1 MKENLLCKTCGTP
14 LTSETANQ
22 FCSAKC
28 ANSNSEVRQ
37 KMTEA
42 RNQKLADAK
51 LVAINDPILSNQE
64 FVKILELGVSKP
76 QSWEPFLIKH
86 KAYSTFLHHKLYNDE
101 IPSETL
107 YRLQNNITERPFCE
121 CGGNHIQFRKGKD
134 GGYIGFCSTSC
145 SALLK
150 HNKTKANETC
160 LAHFGVTHQLKSK
173 EIQDQI
179 KQTCLERHGVEHP
192 LQSSEIM
199 NKRDATMVEKFG
211 VKHAVHSIELMQKT
225 KETCMKRYGTEH
237 SFQSSHSKA
246 KMKETYQAKHGVD
259 FPSQAPS
266 IRAKIKSACLERYGV
281 DNPSKSKV
289 VIDKI
294 HDTHVDRYGCYY
306 NFQHPTA
313 SKIIKQSMMQNHGVE
328 YAIQSESVKL
338 KMNATMISRYGF
350 KNWAQTGKANYCGY
364 KWKPYTL
371 PSGNIAML
379 QGYEN
384 HLFDSLLQTYDESEI
399 FSDKD
404 KMPLIWYE
412 QNGTIHRYFPDFYI
426 PKDNI
431 VYEVKSDYTFI
442 KGMIDQSIILKAFA
456 THLAG
461 YNYELQILNQ
471 KGETVTKI
479 RVNFS
484 EENIKNTE
492 GINLSWLCNHFVRN
506 MSDELK
512 EKLKEVS
519 PAEYF
524 QHFKIIQVEL

>member
-1 MKENLLCKTCGTP
+1 MKENLLCKTCGTT
-14 LTSETANQ
+14 LTSETATK

-28 ANSNSEVRQ
+28 ANSHPDTRQ

-42 RNQKLADAK
+42 RNQKLANDK
-51 LVAINDPILSNQE
+51 LTAINDPMLSNQE
-64 FVKILELGVSKP
+64 FIKILELGVSKP
-76 QSWEPFLIKH
+76 QAWEPFLIKH
-86 KAYSTFLHHKLYNDE
+86 KALSTFLSHKKYEDE

-107 YRLQNNITERPFCE
+107 YRLKNDITERPMCE
-121 CGGNHIQFRKGKD
+121 CGENHIQFRKGKD

-145 SALLK
+145 VTLLK
-150 HNKTKANETC
+150 HNKVKANETC

-225 KETCMKRYGTEH
+225 KETCMKRYGTEF
-237 SFQSSHSKA
+237 SFQSNHTKA
-246 KMKETYQAKHGVD
+246 KMKETYQANHGVD
-259 FPSQAPS
+259 FPSQSPS
-266 IRAKIKSACLERYGV
+266 IKAKIKSVCIERYGV

-294 HDTHVDRYGCYY
+294 HDTHVDRYGSYY
-306 NFQHPTA
+306 LLNPEGQLRTA
-313 SKIIKQSMMQNHGVE
+313 NTMMM
-328 YAIQSESVKL
+328 K
-338 KMNATMISRYGF
+338 YGF
-350 KNWAQTGKANYCGY
+350 RYHAQTGLSLSGY

-384 HLFDSLLQTYDESEI
+384 HLFDLLLQTYDESEI

-404 KMPLIWYE
+404 KMPQIWYE
-412 QNGTIHRYFPDFYI
+412 QNGTSHRYFPDFYI

-442 KGMIDQSIILKAFA
+442 RGMIDQSIILKAFA
-456 THLAG
+456 THVAG

-492 GINLSWLCNHFVRN
+492 GINLSWLCNHFVKN
-506 MSDELK
+506 MSEELK

-519 PAEYF
+519 PAEYS
-524 QHFKIIQVEL
+524 QHFAVIQVEP